1 MTQKAKAVQL
11 QSAFLEFLETAQV
24 LGYDLDPYASIKAHP
39 KSDSKNTVTNN
50 VNLTVGDFI
59 DKREQELFSTT
70 NNTIR
75 SR

>member
-1 MTQKAKAVQL
+1 MTQKAKEVQL

-24 LGYDLDPYASIKAHP
+24 LGYDLDPHAFIKAHP

-50 VNLTVGDFI
+50 VHLTVGDFI

-70 NNTIR
+70 NNFVR
-75 SR
+75 PG